1 MGEFVDCESGLSRNR
16 EPTRLHELDSLRALA
31 AIGVVASHYASIFR
45 AAPLPWLLTP
55 FYQNGELL
63 VDFFFVLSG
72 FVLARTYWNDR
83 RSVTFA
89 KNIRE
94 RVARMYPLHLV
105 TLCAMA
111 GMQWILIHRL
121 NSPPFVGLLNDT
133 YHFVLNLLLLN
144 RSGLER
150 GHSFNF
156 SSWSIST
163 EFLVNIVFFAV
174 LALPRNIGRA
184 GLFALLTLF
193 AVLLAAPK
201 GSLNGFI
208 APGTANDI
216 VRTIIGFCCGIA
228 LHRAHSHWSPRINL
242 NRGVADG
249 LAVAAVAAFI
259 CYNPKGELAGLLHPV
274 VVMICFPAL
283 IVGAIHGRIVQRV
296 LTLPPLVYLG
306 TISYSIYLV
315 HFPLQL
321 ASHLASVAFLIQM
334 PYDSPF
340 FLMGFFLAV
349 IGLASVAYRLIEVPG
364 KKLLRKRP
372 IAIFAEPSG
381 QSLDFGNRK

>member
-1 MGEFVDCESGLSRNR
+1 
-16 EPTRLHELDSLRALA
+16 
-31 AIGVVASHYASIFR
+31 
-45 AAPLPWLLTP
+45 
-55 FYQNGELL
+55 
-63 VDFFFVLSG
+63 
-72 FVLARTYWNDR
+72 
-83 RSVTFA
+83 
-89 KNIRE
+89 
-94 RVARMYPLHLV
+94 V

-111 GMQWILIHRL
+111 VMQWILIHRL

-163 EFLVNIVFFAV
+163 EFLVNIVFLAA
-174 LALPRNIGRA
+174 LALPRNIVA

-201 GSLNGFI
+201 GGLNGLI

-228 LHRAHSHWSPRINL
+228 LHRVHSHWSPRIKP

-249 LAVAAVAAFI
+249 LAIAAAAAFL
-259 CYNPKGELAGLLHPV
+259 CYNPEGELARLLHLV
-274 VVMICFPAL
+274 VVVICFPAL

-321 ASHLASVAFLIQM
+321 VLHLASVAFLIQM

-364 KKLLRKRP
+364 KKLLQKRP
-372 IAIFAEPSG
+372 ISIFAEPSG

>member
-1 MGEFVDCESGLSRNR
+1 MGEFVDYESGLSRNR

-31 AIGVVASHYASIFR
+31 AIGVVASHYASIFG

-72 FVLARTYWNDR
+72 FVLARAYWNDQ
-83 RSVTFA
+83 RSATFA

-94 RVARMYPLHLV
+94 RVARMYPLHFV

-111 GMQWILIHRL
+111 VMQWILVDRL

-144 RSGLER
+144 RTGLER

-163 EFLVNIVFFAV
+163 EFLVNIVFLAA
-174 LALPRNIGRA
+174 LALPRNIVRA

-193 AVLLAAPK
+193 AVLL
-201 GSLNGFI
+201 LNGLI

-228 LHRAHSHWSPRINL
+228 LHRVHSHWSPRIKP

-249 LAVAAVAAFI
+249 LAIAAAAAFL
-259 CYNPKGELAGLLHPV
+259 CYNPEGELARLLHLV
-274 VVMICFPAL
+274 VVVICFPAL

-321 ASHLASVAFLIQM
+321 VSHLASVAFLIQM
-334 PYDSPF
+334 PYDSQF

-364 KKLLRKRP
+364 KKAFAKAP
-372 IAIFAEPSG
+372 IPIFADPLG
-381 QSLDFGNRK
+381 QPLDLGNRK